1 MKKNFFSLPNFS
13 IPVAAAGKKKRR
25 NRGKKNVVQE
35 TVVNEVAIT
44 GQTDPPTVAVTKLF
58 PDGNLNL

>member
-1 MKKNFFSLPNFS
+1 MPNFS